1 MLRSVHEQTILLS
14 ARSSV
19 VGAYSLRPRK
29 LGLVPSVV
37 LAILLFPLVA
47 SLKGQAALAQI
58 SPGQT
63 YPAQTYPGQ
72 TYPGQTYPGQTYPA
86 QTYRAHTHRG
96 SHRAVSAEQ
105 KALAQQPAPQNKYNE
120 WRLMILG
127 GYPGTTYFD
136 LVHDMA
142 AALAGSDDL
151 RLIPVDAPGGIESL
165 RALLLLRGVDLALV
179 PENVLDYADAMAAL
193 GPGLRERL
201 TYVTRL
207 YGEEVHILVGPGAY
221 SIENLSGK
229 KIAVPPEDGNAEFTV
244 RDLLRRLHIDA
255 EVVKVAAADAI
266 DDVRSGTLAALVV
279 VGGKPLRFVAALPK
293 DGSLRLL
300 ALPATQALGDG
311 YSPSS
316 LHADD
321 YPALIPDEQ
330 TIETVSVG
338 AVLVANNTAKSE
350 ESNGRIARFV
360 PAFFGA
366 LSELAGPRWHPK
378 WGEVNLAAT
387 LDKWPRFPAAKEWL
401 DKTLR
406 EQTASVQRD
415 FEEFLRVNSPVG
427 LAARSPEAR
436 RELFEEYLKWT
447 RSATGAPN

>member
-1 MLRSVHEQTILLS
+1 MLGSVHARTILLS
-14 ARSSV
+14 ARSSFV
-19 VGAYSLRPRK
+19 RAYSSWPRK
-29 LGLVPSVV
+29 FRLVPFVAI
-37 LAILLFPLVA
+37 AILLFPLIA
-47 SLKGQAALAQI
+47 SPAGQAALAQI
-58 SPGQT
+58 SSGQT
-63 YPAQTYPGQ
+63 YPAQTYP
-72 TYPGQTYPGQTYPA
+72 PQTYPA
-86 QTYRAHTHRG
+86 QTYRAHTHRA
-96 SHRAVSAEQ
+96 SHRAVSAAQ
-105 KALAQQPAPQNKYNE
+105 KALAQQPAPQSKYNE

-127 GYPGTTYFD
+127 GYPGTTYFN

-142 AALAGSDDL
+142 AVLAGNDDL
-151 RLIPVDAPGGIESL
+151 RLIAVDAPGGIESL

-229 KIAVPPEDGNAEFTV
+229 KIAVPPDDGNAEFTV
-244 RDLLRRLHIDA
+244 RDLLRHLRIDA

-266 DDVRSGTLAALVV
+266 DDVRSGALAALVL

-293 DGSLRLL
+293 DGGLRLL
-300 ALPATQALGDG
+300 ALPATQTLGDG

-316 LHADD
+316 LRADD

-330 TIETVSVG
+330 TIETISVG

-350 ESNGRIARFV
+350 ESNGRVARFV

-366 LSELAGPRWHPK
+366 LPELASPRRHPK

-387 LDKWPRFPAAKEWL
+387 LGKWSRFPAAKDWL
-401 DKTLR
+401 DKTLQ

-415 FEEFLRVNSPVG
+415 FEEFLRANSPAG
-427 LAARSPEAR
+427 SPARSPEER
-436 RELFEEYLKWT
+436 RQLFEGYLKWT
-447 RSATGAPN
+447 RSATGASN

>member
-1 MLRSVHEQTILLS
+1 MLRSVHGRTILFS
-14 ARSSV
+14 ARSSAAR
-19 VGAYSLRPRK
+19 AYSSRPRQ
-29 LGLVPSVV
+29 LRLVPFIVIAV
-37 LAILLFPLVA
+37 LLFALIDF
-47 SLKGQAALAQI
+47 LKGQAALAQI
-58 SPGQT
+58 SPAQTYPSLT
-63 YPAQTYPGQ
+63 YPAQTYP
-72 TYPGQTYPGQTYPA
+72 T
-86 QTYRAHTHRG
+86 HTHRA
-96 SHRAVSAEQ
+96 SHRAVLAEQ
-105 KALAQQPAPQNKYNE
+105 KALALAQQQAPQKKYNE
-120 WRLMILG
+120 GRLMILG
-127 GYPGTTYFD
+127 GYPGTTYFN
-136 LVHDMA
+136 LVHDIA

-151 RLIPVDAPGGIESL
+151 RLIAVDAPGGIESL
-165 RALLLLRGVDLALV
+165 RDLLLLRGVDLALV
-179 PENVLDYADAMAAL
+179 PENVLDYADTMASL

-201 TYVTRL
+201 TYITRL
-207 YGEEVHILVGPGAY
+207 YGEEVHILVGPGTGAY

-255 EVVKVAAADAI
+255 DVVKVAAADAI
-266 DDVRSGTLAALVV
+266 DDVRSGTLAALVL

-316 LHADD
+316 LRADD

-338 AVLVANNTAKSE
+338 AVLVVNNTPKSE

-366 LSELAGPRWHPK
+366 LSELASPRRHPK

-387 LDKWPRFPAAKEWL
+387 LSKWPRFPAAKEWL

-415 FEEFLRVNSPVG
+415 FEEFLRVNSPAG
-427 LAARSPEAR
+427 SPALTFAARR
-436 RELFEEYLKWT
+436 QLFEEYLKWT